1 MAVSRLP
8 GPNRPNHKETE
19 NKKDR
24 NAAVKMNNSDLS
36 SFISKKLFR
45 AKIPIA
51 KIKLHV
57 LFRWRDGFGFR
68 ISSGEMGSSHFDLA
82 PGRTIIG
89 ESDN

>member
-1 MAVSRLP
+1 MP

-24 NAAVKMNNSDLS
+24 NAAVKMNISDLS

-51 KIKLHV
+51 KIKLQ
-57 LFRWRDGFGFR
+57 LFFRWRDGFGFR